1 MALFSDKTRSR
12 LLLIVLLI
20 STILSGC
27 LWFSTVS
34 SATTKNS
41 DLWDLNHYLLSKTLM
56 IDGIEDNLSGIT
68 YHPDSG
74 NLYGII
80 NNPEQIVVI
89 SKNGQLLRKIDL
101 IGFSDTESIDYVDG
115 NRFIIS
121 EERQQTISF
130 VDILETTKEVH
141 YSDVKTLALLPPE
154 KANKGIEGIAFSPR
168 HGVFFVQEMPAR
180 IMHFALENEKQTNQF
195 DVLKNLRLEVGDLS
209 GLTLLQGQEERLLVL
224 SDDSHSLHIIDL
236 AGQEIS
242 RIRLGSGPYRLWPKM
257 IQPEGV
263 TTDAEGNI
271 YVVGEPNQFMV
282 LRRTTPL

>member
-12 LLLIVLLI
+12 LLLIVLLL

-34 SATTKNS
+34 SATTKTS
-41 DLWDLNHYLLSKTLM
+41 EVWDINHYLLSKTLM

-89 SKNGQLLRKIDL
+89 SKKGQLLRKIDL
-101 IGFSDTESIDYVDG
+101 IGFSDTESIDYVEG

-154 KANKGIEGIAFSPR
+154 KANKGI
-168 HGVFFVQEMPAR
+168 
-180 IMHFALENEKQTNQF
+180 
-195 DVLKNLRLEVGDLS
+195 
-209 GLTLLQGQEERLLVL
+209 
-224 SDDSHSLHIIDL
+224 
-236 AGQEIS
+236 
-242 RIRLGSGPYRLWPKM
+242 
-257 IQPEGV
+257 
-263 TTDAEGNI
+263 
-271 YVVGEPNQFMV
+271 
-282 LRRTTPL
+282 

>member
-1 MALFSDKTRSR
+1 MALFSNKTRSR
-12 LLLIVLLI
+12 LLLIVLLL

-34 SATTKNS
+34 SATTKS
-41 DLWDLNHYLLSKTLM
+41 SEVWDLNHYLLSKTLM
-56 IDGIEDNLSGIT
+56 IDGIEDYLSGIT

-101 IGFSDTESIDYVDG
+101 IGFSDTESIDYVEG

-154 KANKGIEGIAFSPR
+154 KNNKGIEGIAFSPR

-180 IMHFALENEKQTNQF
+180 IMHFALENDEQTKQF
-195 DVLKNLRLEVGDLS
+195 DVMKNLRLEVDDFS
-209 GLTLLQGQEERLLVL
+209 GLTLLQGPEERLLVL
-224 SDDSHSLHIIDL
+224 SDDSHSLHVIDL
-236 AGQEIS
+236 SGEEIS

-257 IQPEGV
+257 SQPEGV

-282 LRRTTPL
+282 LRRATPL

>member
-1 MALFSDKTRSR
+1 MALFSNKTRSR
-12 LLLIVLLI
+12 LLLIVLLL

-34 SATTKNS
+34 SATTKS
-41 DLWDLNHYLLSKTLM
+41 SEVWDLNHYLLSKTLM
-56 IDGIEDNLSGIT
+56 IDGIEDYLSGIT

-101 IGFSDTESIDYVDG
+101 IGFSDTESIDYVEG

-154 KANKGIEGIAFSPR
+154 KNNKGIEGIAFSPR

-180 IMHFALENEKQTNQF
+180 IMHFALENDEQTKQF
-195 DVLKNLRLEVGDLS
+195 DVMKNLRLEVDDFS
-209 GLTLLQGQEERLLVL
+209 GLTLLQGPEERLLVL
-224 SDDSHSLHIIDL
+224 SDDSHSLHVIDL
-236 AGQEIS
+236 SGEEIS
-242 RIRLGSGPYRLWPKM
+242 RIRLGLVYLSYPPLLATIFVSDK
-257 IQPEGV
+257 
-263 TTDAEGNI
+263 AESTQCSL
-271 YVVGEPNQFMV
+271 P
-282 LRRTTPL
+282 T

>member
-41 DLWDLNHYLLSKTLM
+41 DLWDLNHYLLSKTLA
-56 IDGIEDNLSGIT
+56 INGIEDNLSGIT

-89 SKNGQLLRKIDL
+89 SKKGQLLRKIDL

-121 EERQQTISF
+121 EERQQAISF

-141 YSDVKTLALLPPE
+141 YSDVKSLALLPPE

-236 AGQEIS
+236 AGQEVS
-242 RIRLGSGPYRLWPKM
+242 RIRLGLVYLSYPPLLKA
-257 IQPEGV
+257 IFV
-263 TTDAEGNI
+263 SDKAES
-271 YVVGEPNQFMV
+271 
-282 LRRTTPL
+282 TPCSLPT

>member
-12 LLLIVLLI
+12 LLLIVLLL

-34 SATTKNS
+34 SATTKTTEV
-41 DLWDLNHYLLSKTLM
+41 WDLNHYLLSKTLT

-74 NLYGII
+74 HLYGII

-101 IGFSDTESIDYVDG
+101 IGFSDTESIDYVGGD
-115 NRFIIS
+115 RFIVS

-130 VDILETTKEVH
+130 VDIHDTTTEVH

-154 KANKGIEGIAFSPR
+154 KANKGIEGIAFSSQ
-168 HGVFFVQEMPAR
+168 HGVFFVQEKPAR
-180 IMHFALENEKQTNQF
+180 IMHFALESDKQNNQF
-195 DVLKNLRLEVGDLS
+195 DVMKNLRLEVGDFS
-209 GLTLLQGQEERLLVL
+209 GLTLLQGQDERLLVL
-224 SDDSHSLHIIDL
+224 SDDSNSLHVIDL
-236 AGQEIS
+236 AGQEKS

-257 IQPEGV
+257 AQPEGV

-271 YVVGEPNQFMV
+271 YIVGEPNQFMV
-282 LRRTTPL
+282 LTRTRPL